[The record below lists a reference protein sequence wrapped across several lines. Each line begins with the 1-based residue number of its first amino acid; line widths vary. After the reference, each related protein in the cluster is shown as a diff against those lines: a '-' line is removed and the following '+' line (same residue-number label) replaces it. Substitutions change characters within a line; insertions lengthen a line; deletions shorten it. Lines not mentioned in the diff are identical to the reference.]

1 MGRPVNKRFFGEG
14 PGNQIKIRAKVGSE
28 AEGAGFIIRQRS
40 TRRFEVNV
48 DGDIGVCTLVEKA
61 AGALA
66 DNEMAV
72 DVVADDG
79 QVFQATKIFN
89 RTVVADGKKTR
100 WNFEL
105 NFEDGAV
112 QIPDESADIKFLVTF
127 NIGDGARTGGGE
139 LEQFVVQGT
148 DATAPTITPPAGFT
162 FSEWDADFTD
172 VQGNLVVNAVY
183 SSL

>member
-1 MGRPVNKRFFGEG
+1 MGRPVNKRFFGEEA
-14 PGNQIKIRAKVGSE
+14 GNQIKIRAKVGSE

-61 AGALA
+61 EGALA

-72 DVVADDG
+72 DVVSDDG
-79 QVFQATKIFN
+79 QIFQATKIFN

-100 WNFEL
+100 WNFEV

-112 QIPDESADIKFLVTF
+112 QIPDVEGEIEFLVTF
-127 NIGDGARTGGGE
+127 NIGDGELVSGD
-139 LEQFVVQGT
+139 LEQTVEQGT

-183 SSL
+183 APE